1 MKLRHFFT
9 VNIFFAIFFGLTC
22 SLFPVQ
28 VGRLYD
34 LAFEE
39 SAIWTTRLL
48 GGSILGFAILMWFGR
63 KSKSAET
70 RRAIAMALL
79 AQDTIGFIASMEIQ
93 IGGKINAFG
102 WTNPILYGLLA
113 IGYAYFLFIRPD
125 KS

>member
-1 MKLRHFFT
+1 
-9 VNIFFAIFFGLTC
+9 
-22 SLFPVQ
+22 
-28 VGRLYD
+28 
-34 LAFEE
+34 
-39 SAIWTTRLL
+39 
-48 GGSILGFAILMWFGR
+48 MWFGR
-63 KSKSAET
+63 KSRSAET